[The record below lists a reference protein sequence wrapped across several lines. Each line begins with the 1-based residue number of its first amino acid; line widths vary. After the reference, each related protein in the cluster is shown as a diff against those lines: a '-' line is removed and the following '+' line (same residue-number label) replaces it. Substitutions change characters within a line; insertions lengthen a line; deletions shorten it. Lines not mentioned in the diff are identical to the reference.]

1 VTNPKVAILMG
12 SRSDAEVMREAARIL
27 EDFGVP
33 WEMRVLSAH
42 RTPEATRRYVEAAEE
57 RGIEILI
64 GGAGYAAHLAGALA
78 AHSTLPVIGVPL
90 DSSSLKGVDALYS
103 TVQMPAGIPVAA
115 MTIGRAGARNA
126 GLFAVQI
133 LGLGDPDLARRL
145 KEYRARM
152 RDEIL
157 AINEL
162 DLGSG

>member
-1 VTNPKVAILMG
+1 MTGAKVAILMG
-12 SRSDAEVMREAARIL
+12 SRSDAEVMREAARVL
-27 EDFGVP
+27 EEFGVS

-42 RTPEATRRYVEAAEE
+42 RTPEATRRYVEEAEG
-57 RGIEILI
+57 RGIEVLI

-103 TVQMPAGIPVAA
+103 TVQMPAGIPVAT
-115 MTIGRAGARNA
+115 MTIGKAGARNA

-133 LGLGDPDLARRL
+133 LSRKDPSLVERL
-145 KEYRARM
+145 REYRSRM

-157 AINEL
+157 AIGKLEL
-162 DLGSG
+162 E

>member
-1 VTNPKVAILMG
+1 VTGPKVAILMG
-12 SRSDAEVMREAARIL
+12 SRSDAEVMREAARVL
-27 EDFGVP
+27 EEFGVS

-42 RTPEATRRYVEAAEE
+42 RTPEATRRYVEEAEE
-57 RGIEILI
+57 RGIEVLI

-103 TVQMPAGIPVAA
+103 TVQMPAGIPVAT
-115 MTIGRAGARNA
+115 MTIGKAGARNA

-133 LGLGDPDLARRL
+133 LSRKDPSLVQRL
-145 KEYRARM
+145 REYRSRM

-157 AINEL
+157 AIGKLEL
-162 DLGSG
+162 E

>member
-1 VTNPKVAILMG
+1 
-12 SRSDAEVMREAARIL
+12 
-27 EDFGVP
+27 
-33 WEMRVLSAH
+33 MRVLSAH

-90 DSSSLKGVDALYS
+90 DSSSLKGMDALYS

-145 KEYRARM
+145 KEFRARM

-162 DLGSG
+162 DLGSSS